1 MSTASN
7 ETEPGTAAE
16 SAAGSMNAP
25 MAPAA
30 ASAEI
35 IPFPARA
42 QEASAATAERL
53 NRALAAL
60 DRALSDQRAAV
71 STWRGALG
79 DLREAMAGL
88 GGRVETYRG
97 ELGKLANGVAGLNAR
112 AVWLGDW
119 AERTMAEARK
129 G

>member
-1 MSTASN
+1 MSVSSN
-7 ETEPGTAAE
+7 ETEHGQARE
-16 SAAGSMNAP
+16 G
-25 MAPAA
+25 
-30 ASAEI
+30 SAEV
-35 IPFPARA
+35 IPFPARP
-42 QEASAATAERL
+42 AADAERL
-53 NRALAAL
+53 RRALAAL
-60 DRALSDQRAAV
+60 DRALSDQRQAV